1 MAADA
6 PAHPAG
12 EGRRPA
18 AGALAGRPGERAG
31 TGRREG
37 PRTTPSIAR
46 CQRVAQ
52 LYFSIMFVN
61 CVTLIGTGAST
72 IAPVYGGDRV
82 LDAQGCAGV
91 GVPARNCA
99 DPDSISGTSTSPNR
113 VGVASRCDSV
123 QSNRSDITSEAEI
136 LGNRYR
142 GAAKVCM
149 AVRVRHGD
157 LLGNTRNPAQL
168 KRDRFWRGAVASYPA
183 GPVQHDAP
191 GRGRRERRVML
202 VACAGGTPL

>member
-1 MAADA
+1 
-6 PAHPAG
+6 
-12 EGRRPA
+12 
-18 AGALAGRPGERAG
+18 
-31 TGRREG
+31 
-37 PRTTPSIAR
+37 
-46 CQRVAQ
+46 
-52 LYFSIMFVN
+52 MFVN
-61 CVTLIGTGAST
+61 CVTLIGTGAGT
-72 IAPVYGGDRV
+72 VAPVYGTRRRGGYTLMTVKVASGFGEPRASGPRRGGREPHERVSGKGWRV
-82 LDAQGCAGV
+82 LR
-91 GVPARNCA
+91 PALA
-99 DPDSISGTSTSPNR
+99 LSSGWPSEMLPTRFESGPRLSPNR

-157 LLGNTRNPAQL
+157 LLGNTRDPAQL

-191 GRGRRERRVML
+191 GRGRRARRVMY
-202 VACAGGTPL
+202 THTRR